1 MSAICGKR
9 RSCSISCATK
19 KIAPIPVTP
28 MPLGEG
34 QRSADRSAEGQ
45 AGRPRGADAVRLSSF
60 VMAGLDPA
68 IHVFC
73 RREARRGCPGHR
85 RRSDA
90 VLRTAMTGIRFE
102 FVLSHEEIPMSANN
116 ALHIAVLGGD
126 GIGPEV
132 MAPALEVLRKIEAT
146 IGPASSASPMRR
158 PAPTIIVATGKS
170 MPESTMRLC
179 DEADA
184 ILLGACGL
192 PSVRYPDNT
201 EIMPQVE
208 LRFHFDLYA
217 GVRPARLIPGV
228 PSPIVGADQR
238 GIDLVVI
245 RESTEGLF
253 ASMGKGVVTDTEARE
268 TLVITRKTSE
278 RLFEF
283 SFRLAERRKRAAA
296 RPGQLT
302 CVDKANVFKAFA
314 FFREMFDEAAKRHP
328 GVKADRL
335 YVDACS
341 ALLVKR
347 PWDFDVMVMEN
358 MFGDILSDIDRRPDR
373 RHGHGA
379 LGRHRRPPRRVPA
392 LPRHRARHH
401 GAGQGQP
408 DRR

>member
-1 MSAICGKR
+1 VDTRHK
-9 RSCSISCATK
+9 
-19 KIAPIPVTP
+19 
-28 MPLGEG
+28 
-34 QRSADRSAEGQ
+34 
-45 AGRPRGADAVRLSSF
+45 AGHDELNFFSLKELA
-60 VMAGLDPA
+60 
-68 IHVFC
+68 
-73 RREARRGCPGHR
+73 
-85 RRSDA
+85 
-90 VLRTAMTGIRFE
+90 
-102 FVLSHEEIPMSANN
+102 MSAND
-116 ALHIAVLGGD
+116 AFHIAVLGGD

-132 MAPALEVLRKIEAT
+132 MAPALEVLRKVEAKAGLKFRFT
-146 IGPASSASPMRR
+146 DAPAGANHYRE
-158 PAPTIIVATGKS
+158 TGKS
-170 MPESTMRLC
+170 MPESTVRLC
-179 DEADA
+179 EEADA

-238 GIDLVVI
+238 GIDMVVI

-253 ASMGKGVVTDTEARE
+253 ASMGKGVVTDSEARE

-283 SFRLAERRKRAAA
+283 SFRLAERRKARG
-296 RPGQLT
+296 RPGALT

-314 FFREMFDEAAKRHP
+314 FFREMFDDAAKRHP
-328 GVKADRL
+328 DVKTDRL

-358 MFGDILSDIDRRPDR
+358 MFGDILSDMTAGLIGGMGMAPSADIGDRYAVFQPCHGTAPDIM
-373 RHGHGA
+373 
-379 LGRHRRPPRRVPA
+379 
-392 LPRHRARHH
+392 
-401 GAGQGQP
+401 GQGKANP
-408 DRR
+408 TAMILSAAMMLDWLADKHGLEGAAEAGERIERAVDKVYADGIKPIEFGGRNGTADVAKAVLEAL

>member
-1 MSAICGKR
+1 
-9 RSCSISCATK
+9 
-19 KIAPIPVTP
+19 
-28 MPLGEG
+28 
-34 QRSADRSAEGQ
+34 
-45 AGRPRGADAVRLSSF
+45 
-60 VMAGLDPA
+60 
-68 IHVFC
+68 
-73 RREARRGCPGHR
+73 
-85 RRSDA
+85 
-90 VLRTAMTGIRFE
+90 
-102 FVLSHEEIPMSANN
+102 MSAND
-116 ALHIAVLGGD
+116 ALHIAVLAGD

-132 MAPALEVLRKIEAT
+132 MAPALEILRKVEKTSGLKFRFTEA
-146 IGPASSASPMRR
+146 PAGANHYRK
-158 PAPTIIVATGKS
+158 TGKS
-170 MPESTMRLC
+170 MPESTVRLC

-253 ASMGKGVVTDTEARE
+253 ASMGKGVVTDSEARE

-283 SFRLAERRKRAAA
+283 SFRLAERRKARG

-328 GVKADRL
+328 EVKADRL

-358 MFGDILSDIDRRPDR
+358 MFGDILSDMTAGLIGGMGMAPSADIGDRHAVFQPCHGTAPDIM
-373 RHGHGA
+373 
-379 LGRHRRPPRRVPA
+379 
-392 LPRHRARHH
+392 
-401 GAGQGQP
+401 GQGKANP
-408 DRR
+408 TGMILSAAMMLDWLADKHGLEAAAEAGERIERAVDKVYAEGIKPMEFGGSNGTADIAKAVLEAL